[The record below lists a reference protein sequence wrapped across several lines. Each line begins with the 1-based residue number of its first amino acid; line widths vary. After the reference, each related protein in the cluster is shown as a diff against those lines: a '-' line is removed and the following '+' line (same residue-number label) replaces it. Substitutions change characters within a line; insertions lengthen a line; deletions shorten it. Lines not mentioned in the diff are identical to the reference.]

1 MLESLDLGIKSVND
15 GVNKINK
22 INESK
27 SNSLKVQPRLHI
39 TIKFLT

>member
-1 MLESLDLGIKSVND
+1 MYESLDLGIKSVND
-15 GVNKINK
+15 GVNK